1 MLFELIIFAVVFVVL
16 QAVVSL
22 GLLAAY
28 MHWLM
33 SEKQLRKLMK
43 TSMKV
48 TQEVSEELDIY

>member
-48 TQEVSEELDIY
+48 TQEVTKELDIY

>member
-22 GLLAAY
+22 GLLVAY
-28 MHWLM
+28 MHWFT

-48 TQEVSEELDIY
+48 TQEVTEELDIY

>member
-48 TQEVSEELDIY
+48 TQEVTEELDIY